1 MWCRAPLK
9 FSQQRYCLTKA
20 IFDCDTPV
28 ISAVGH
34 ETDETIA
41 DLARKH
47 YYSFHPNFH
56 SVTHNLKQIQTK
68 NSHKLSQERI
78 TEQKKNQRIR
88 SSSSAQERQEK
99 RKDRG
104 TVGNK
109 NNFNLLFNKFD

>member
-9 FSQQRYCLTKA
+9 FSQQRYCLTRA

-41 DLARKH
+41 DFARKH

-78 TEQKKNQRIR
+78 TEQKRTKESEVVHQPKKDKKK
-88 SSSSAQERQEK
+88 EK
-99 RKDRG
+99 
-104 TVGNK
+104 
-109 NNFNLLFNKFD
+109 